1 MEQRAFQEDLA
12 TIGFEHCWGCGV
24 ANEHGL
30 HIRSYWSPDDEQ
42 EAICVWQPQ
51 PYHVAAPGIVSGGI
65 IATLIDCH
73 SAATAVSSA
82 YRAEGRPISA
92 ENPHVYVTAQ
102 LDVTYLRATPSAGPL
117 TLRARVVEAGGRR
130 SHVTCSLYAAS
141 GEECARGD
149 IILARA
155 GLRWSGARSDTAEK

>member
-1 MEQRAFQEDLA
+1 MEQRAFQEALA
-12 TIGFEHCWGCGV
+12 AIGFEHCWGCGV

-30 HIRSYWSPDDEQ
+30 RIKSYWSPDDEL

-51 PYHVAAPGIVSGGI
+51 PYHVAAPGIVNGGI

-73 SAATAVSSA
+73 SAATAVAAA

-102 LDVTYLRATPSAGPL
+102 LDVTYLKATPGASPL
-117 TLRARVVEAGGRR
+117 TLRARVVKTGERR
-130 SHVTCSLYAAS
+130 IHVSCSLYSAS
-141 GEECARGD
+141 EECARGEVV
-149 IILARA
+149 LARA
-155 GLRWSGARSDTAEK
+155 GSRWSAAIG